1 MEKQI
6 NDMIEEE
13 VNRRVALRLRKSL
26 EVIAKLYTIPLARLV
41 EDTADVE
48 CRFCKGQLKSKARC
62 LKEPKANGYCNFHQK
77 QAPQMPVGEPAKHKE
92 AEPVVWNLEARSR
105 LNI

>member
-6 NDMIEEE
+6 TDMIEEE
-13 VNRRVALRLRKSL
+13 VNRRVAIRLNKSFA
-26 EVIAKLYTIPLARLV
+26 VISKLYNISLDRLI

-77 QAPQMPVGEPAKHKE
+77 QVPSMPVVESVKQT
-92 AEPVVWNLEARSR
+92 EPVVWSSAGRSR

>member
-6 NDMIEEE
+6 AEMIEEE
-13 VNRRVALRLRKSL
+13 VNSRVALRLRKSL
-26 EVIAKLYTIPLARLV
+26 EVIAKLYTIPLTRLV
-41 EDTADVE
+41 EDTAEVE

-62 LKEPKANGYCNFHQK
+62 LKEPKANGYCNFHLK
-77 QAPQMPVGEPAKHKE
+77 QAPQTPVGEPSNHKE
-92 AEPVVWNLEARSR
+92 AEPVSWNLEVRSR